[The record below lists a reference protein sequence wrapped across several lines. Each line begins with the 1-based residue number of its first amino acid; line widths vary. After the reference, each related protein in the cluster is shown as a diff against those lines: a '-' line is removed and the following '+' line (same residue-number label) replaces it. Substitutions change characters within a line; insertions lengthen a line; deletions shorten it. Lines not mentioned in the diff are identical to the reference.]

1 MFLADGTYTN
11 LDPFVVALENLQS
24 LPPSRSSQQAFTL
37 DIQAISGLKNLQSLY
52 LFPSEVL
59 D

>member
-11 LDPFVVALENLQS
+11 LDPFVALENLQS
-24 LPPSRSSQQAFTL
+24 LSPSRSSQQAFTL
-37 DIQAISGLKNLQSLY
+37 DIHAISGLKNLQSLY